1 MGNVT
6 GTIAFPKN
14 ITEHKIVFE
23 VSIKYL
29 RMREADS
36 KSKLAM
42 QVKHESKL

>member
-23 VSIKYL
+23 VLMKYL
-29 RMREADS
+29 RMRETVS

-42 QVKHESKL
+42 HVKHESKL

>member
-14 ITEHKIVFE
+14 IREHISAFE
-23 VSIKYL
+23 VSMKYL
-29 RMREADS
+29 LIRETDS

-42 QVKHESKL
+42 HVKHESKL